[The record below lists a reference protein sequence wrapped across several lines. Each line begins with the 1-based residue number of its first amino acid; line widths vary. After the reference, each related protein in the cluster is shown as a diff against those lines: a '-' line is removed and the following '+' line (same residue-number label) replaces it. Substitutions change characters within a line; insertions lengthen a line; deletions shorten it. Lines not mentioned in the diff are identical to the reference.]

1 MYVLVRQDLS
11 AGQQVVQA
19 CHAVA
24 GATSAFPH
32 PDSEQPHLVLLGVPD
47 EPTLQRALELTQQHG
62 IRCRAFR
69 EADLD
74 NQLTAF
80 ATEPIRGP
88 LRRRFRRYRLLDPSE
103 GPAACPIPCRN
114 SL

>member
-1 MYVLVRQDLS
+1 VTD
-11 AGQQVVQA
+11 
-19 CHAVA
+19 
-24 GATSAFPH
+24 ATSTFSH
-32 PDSEQPHLVLLGVPD
+32 PEREHPHLVVLGVPD
-47 EPTLQRALELTQQHG
+47 EPALQRALERTQHSG

-88 LRRRFRRYRLLDPSE
+88 LRRRFRGYRLLDPSE
-103 GPAACPIPCRN
+103 GPARGLAD
-114 SL
+114 SLS